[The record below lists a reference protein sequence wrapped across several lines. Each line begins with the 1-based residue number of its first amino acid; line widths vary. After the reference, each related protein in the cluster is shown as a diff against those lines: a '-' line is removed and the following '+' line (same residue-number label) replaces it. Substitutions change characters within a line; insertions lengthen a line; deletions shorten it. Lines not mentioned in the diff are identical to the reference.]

1 MVKWRDLEMRKL
13 FNLFAAALVMVAAVS
28 CEKNETL
35 PDNNSEGKVV
45 TLKAS
50 INNGE
55 TRTSLGAKVDDI
67 YPVLWSAGDAI
78 SVIQGS
84 SAYTFV
90 LSPECAGETSGTFM
104 YLAEL
109 APSFNPEENYTAFYP
124 ANSVSVNDVDGTV
137 QYTILGTQYYAE
149 NSFGSGAMPMAAT
162 STGGTSFIFN
172 NLFGVLKLQLKGAA
186 NEKVTSIVVTS
197 DKALNG
203 EAQLDGGAI
212 TLQGASDEN
221 KKVTLDCSADGGVVL
236 NPETATDFHIALPA
250 GVHEL
255 SVCFVTNKGVYYKTT
270 KQTIESGR
278 IIKMA
283 SLNTERKGE
292 PSSDFPNGNMSY
304 VENGVYIGEGVALP
318 AGEGKTIIWAPVNCG
333 YHETDYPYGK
343 LYQWGR
349 KDGQRYY
356 YPIVATEEE
365 TVEGP
370 IDWESYIAGN
380 YSNVFIKNE
389 VTSDVV
395 RDWLSAPD
403 SGLWG
408 NGTKTDHDPC
418 PAGWRV
424 PTSDEMKSL
433 SSRFSPSE
441 NNPGA
446 SGKNKENFDSE
457 KGYYFYGVVTDEAS
471 AVNKVFFPAAGDLL
485 TSGMCGTW
493 NEYDDN
499 GDQIVHSDREYKGFY
514 WTSTTNGAYSHS
526 LIFGKM
532 FDSDYEVWD
541 YQLFIKEN
549 APRASGYSVRCVKD
563 MPQSQ
568 PMLGSN

>member
-1 MVKWRDLEMRKL
+1 MRKIMNI
-13 FNLFAAALVMVAAVS
+13 FVAALVMLAAAS

-84 SAYTFV
+84 SSYIFV

-104 YLAEL
+104 YPAEV
-109 APSFNPEENYTAFYP
+109 APSFNPEENYTACYP

-137 QYTILGTQYYAE
+137 KYTIPGTQSYAE

-186 NEKVTSIVVTS
+186 DEKVTSIVVTS

-212 TLQGASDEN
+212 TLQGTSDEN
-221 KKVTLDCSADGGVVL
+221 KKVTLDCSANGGVAL
-236 NPETATDFHIALPA
+236 NQGTATDFHIALPA

-270 KQTIESGR
+270 KQTIGSGR

-283 SLNTERKGE
+283 SLDTET
-292 PSSDFPNGNMSY
+292 SSDFPKGNMSY
-304 VENGVYIGEGVALP
+304 VENGVYRGEGVALP

-333 YHETDYPYGK
+333 YDENHQYGL

-349 KDGQRYY
+349 KYGQGYDG
-356 YPIVATEEE
+356 E
-365 TVEGP
+365 TPPTVK
-370 IDWESYIAGN
+370 
-380 YSNVFIKNE
+380 KNE
-389 VTSDVV
+389 KLTSADAGSNEVNKDNFYYV
-395 RDWLSAPD
+395 DPEFVDYNSEDFNWLNPAVD
-403 SGLWG
+403 NLWYNNASGATS
-408 NGTKTDHDPC
+408 NKTQYDPC

-424 PTSDEMKSL
+424 PTLTEMKSL
-433 SSRFSPSE
+433 SSRFSPSN

-446 SGKNKENFDSE
+446 SDKNKENFDSE
-457 KGYYFYGVVTDEAS
+457 KGYYFYGVPDEED

-485 TSGMCGTW
+485 TDGKCGTW
-493 NEYDDN
+493 SEYDDSEEN
-499 GDQIVHSDREYKGFY
+499 IIRQGNNREHIGYY
-514 WTSTTNGAYSHS
+514 WTSTTNNTDSYVLMLGKAYEDYNWNHK
-526 LIFGKM
+526 LKINNFGR
-532 FDSDYEVWD
+532 
-541 YQLFIKEN
+541 
-549 APRASGYSVRCVKD
+549 RASGYSVRCVKD

-568 PMLGSN
+568 PMPGSN

>member
-1 MVKWRDLEMRKL
+1 MRKL

-162 STGGTSFIFN
+162 SIGGTSFIFN
-172 NLFGVLKLQLKGAA
+172 NLFGVLKLQLKGDA

-212 TLQGASDEN
+212 TLQGTSDEN

-270 KQTIESGR
+270 VQNIESGR

-283 SLNTERKGE
+283 SLNTKT
-292 PSSDFPNGNMSY
+292 SSDFPNGNMSY

-333 YHETDYPYGK
+333 YHATDYPYGK
-343 LYQWGR
+343 MYQWGR

-356 YPIVATEEE
+356 YPNAATQEEIVD
-365 TVEGP
+365 GP
-370 IDWESYIAGN
+370 IDWGIYIAGN

-389 VTSDVV
+389 VPSDRV
-395 RDWLSAPD
+395 RDWLRDPE

-441 NNPGA
+441 NNPEA
-446 SGKNKENFDSE
+446 SDKNKENFDSE
-457 KGYYFYGVVTDEAS
+457 KGYYFYGVTDEAS
-471 AVNKVFFPAAGDLL
+471 DVNKVFFPAAGDLL
-485 TSGMCGTW
+485 PNGECGTW
-493 NEYDDN
+493 GEYDDDEELIKHN
-499 GDQIVHSDREYKGFY
+499 DRGYKGFY
-514 WTSTTNGAYSHS
+514 WTSTTNANGTYSHS

-532 FDSDYEVWD
+532 FDSDYEVWS
-541 YQLFIKEN
+541 YQLSIKEN
-549 APRASGYSVRCVKD
+549 SPRASGFSVRCVKD
-563 MPQSQ
+563 MTQSQ
-568 PMLGSN
+568 PMPGSN